1 MIRSTDGTALVS
13 NLPNASVAAT
23 TSNVHAPAAATAAV
37 LTFAAVEG
45 KRYVLRGV
53 EWSYSATP
61 TGGNIKVENG
71 SGVTVFNADVPAAGA
86 NSIVFEPPIV
96 GSPNTALVVTL
107 ASGAG
112 SVVGKVNARPYTE

>member
-13 NLPNASVAAT
+13 NLPNALVAAT

-37 LTFAAVEG
+37 LTFAAVAG
-45 KRYVLRGV
+45 KRYVLRSV

-61 TGGNIKVENG
+61 TGGNLKVENG

-112 SVVGKVNARPYTE
+112 AVVGKVNARPYTE